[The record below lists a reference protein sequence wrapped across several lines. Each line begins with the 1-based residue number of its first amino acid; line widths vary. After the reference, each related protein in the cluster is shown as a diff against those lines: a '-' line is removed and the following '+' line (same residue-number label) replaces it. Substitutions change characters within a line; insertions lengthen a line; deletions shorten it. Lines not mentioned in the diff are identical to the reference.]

1 MLALAVGG
9 VHPIMLPAAAISIAV
24 YASAFAWI
32 GIYCSLH
39 ARTTLRATMFAILA
53 SVFLGGGYFL
63 VLMFC
68 CGLPLELARVRLAD
82 VRLVIEFLMGF
93 SPPVNIF
100 WLPIHELS
108 WNELTLGRGPREVPY
123 VPFWVI
129 GLLAWAALSFLLS
142 VQCVHKFRRIANR
155 IPVPDE
161 HLRLH
166 KRPPPLPASRP
177 GRG

>member
-1 MLALAVGG
+1 
-9 VHPIMLPAAAISIAV
+9 MLPAAAISIAI
-24 YASAFAWI
+24 YASTFAWI
-32 GIYCSLH
+32 GLYCSLH

-68 CGLPLELARVRLAD
+68 CGLPLELARVRIAD
-82 VRLVIEFLMGF
+82 VRLVVEFLMGF
-93 SPPVNIF
+93 SPPVNVA
-100 WLPIHELS
+100 WLPIREFDERELYF
-108 WNELTLGRGPREVPY
+108 GPGPREIPY

-129 GLLAWAALSFLLS
+129 GLIAWAGLSVLLS
-142 VQCVHKFRRIANR
+142 SQCVHKFRRIANR

-161 HLRLH
+161 HLHQPR
-166 KRPPPLPASRP
+166 RSPPPLPAKPP